1 MLFLYIGDASIQDLL
16 SNTSIHRLHAVI
28 SESVSVM
35 NEDQSH
41 VSVSLNEDGISV
53 RTQSIPN
60 GDANS
65 RVGVARRCSNE
76 DEQQQQDEE
85 ENREEVSSSI
95 HALCCFVC
103 SLVIYY

>member
-1 MLFLYIGDASIQDLL
+1 M
-16 SNTSIHRLHAVI
+16 I
-28 SESVSVM
+28 SESVSIM

-60 GDANS
+60 GDTNS
-65 RVGVARRCSNE
+65 RVSVARRCSTE

-85 ENREEVSSSI
+85 DNREEVSSSI
-95 HALCCFVC
+95 HVLYCFVTRSSVHWLSIINLTC
-103 SLVIYY
+103 VCVWHIHSEPFMVK